1 MFLIPYKNDYLVS
14 DELLPVQKH
23 QAEEELLQ
31 KERVLGALLRLQ
43 RDMEGY

>member
-1 MFLIPYKNDYLVS
+1 MFLILYKNDYLVS

-23 QAEEELLQ
+23 QAEEEILQ
-31 KERVLGALLRLQ
+31 KERALEALLRSQ